1 MKLSN
6 RLANHFAA
14 AAAVATLVSA
24 ANAQVATT
32 VINQVVPANIDG
44 LYINAETG
52 ATGSSGAST
61 AGWDI
66 NPYSATALTWF
77 NATGAGIFRL
87 PGATTPSS
95 VPLTTVVDGTGTFG
109 AGSSSTSSAVGAWVL
124 NADNYFGFKF
134 LAGDGL
140 THYGWGRMTIGAA
153 LTDRT
158 MQELYWEQT
167 AGVGITVGDT
177 G

>member
-1 MKLSN
+1 MTLAN
-6 RLANHFAA
+6 RLAKHFTVAA
-14 AAAVATLVSA
+14 AAAALAATA
-24 ANAQVATT
+24 QAQVATT

-44 LYINAETG
+44 LYINVETG
-52 ATGSSGAST
+52 ATGSSGSSV

-66 NPYSATALTWF
+66 NPYSATSLTWF
-77 NATGAGIFRL
+77 NATGTGMFRL

-95 VPLTTVVDGTGTFG
+95 VPFSTVIDATGTYG
-109 AGSSSTSSAVGAWVL
+109 AGASSTSSAIGPWTL

-134 LAGDGL
+134 VAGDGL